1 MQTPLN
7 PLQRLM
13 VRAACHP
20 PALVSQRKALE
31 LPAATCAA
39 LKPGQVVQDKQG
51 CPYFVLEATPERLH
65 LALRNGTPALMYE
78 ASEELGPFGWAYA
91 AADDLAWVVE

>member
-1 MQTPLN
+1 VPPPGPGIATQGP
-7 PLQRLM
+7 
-13 VRAACHP
+13 RA
-20 PALVSQRKALE
+20 
-31 LPAATCAA
+31 PAATCAA

-51 CPYFVLEATPERLH
+51 CPYFVLEATPERLR